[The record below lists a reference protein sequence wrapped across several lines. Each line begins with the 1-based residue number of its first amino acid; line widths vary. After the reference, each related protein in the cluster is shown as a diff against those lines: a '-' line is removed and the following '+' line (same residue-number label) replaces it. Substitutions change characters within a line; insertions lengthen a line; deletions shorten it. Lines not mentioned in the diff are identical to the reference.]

1 MALLGKI
8 NRFLRMTQMPET
20 RFGRRAAND
29 PRLVR
34 DLRNGREPRAA
45 LTARV
50 EAFLAAEQHHGA

>member
-1 MALLGKI
+1 MSLLGKI
-8 NRFLRMTQMPET
+8 NQFLRATQMPET

-45 LTARV
+45 LIARV
-50 EAFLAAEQHHGA
+50 EAFLAAEQRHGA